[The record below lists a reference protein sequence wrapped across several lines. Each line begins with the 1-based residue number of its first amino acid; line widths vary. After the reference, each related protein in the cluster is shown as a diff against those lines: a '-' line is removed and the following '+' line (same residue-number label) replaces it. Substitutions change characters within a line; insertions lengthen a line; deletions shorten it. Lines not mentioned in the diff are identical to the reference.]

1 MRLPPLMEQR
11 ILVAQQLALFTHAQL
26 LRRDPG
32 SFIVRAS
39 ARQDFPGFL
48 GTLNV
53 PNGSYW
59 R

>member
-1 MRLPPLMEQR
+1 MEQR